1 MQLIPDSFIA
11 PVRLWLLLGVLALA
25 VIYIVSQI
33 RRRTYAVR
41 FTNLDLLDK
50 VAPSRPG
57 WRRHLPAAG
66 FLLALAALVVGFA
79 RPSQDTEIPKEQ
91 ATVIMAIDTS
101 LSMQANDV
109 FPSRLDGAKE
119 AATGF
124 IEDLPESLNLGLIS
138 FNGVAT
144 VRVQPSTNHLA
155 AIAAIESLELGPA
168 TAIGEA
174 IFVALE
180 ALRTVQLEA
189 PEGSEI
195 PPARIVLM
203 SDGETTVGRADQDA
217 IEAAQQAGIAVST
230 IAFGTNDGVIEIP
243 EQGLVPVP
251 VNRDKLQ
258 VIAEA
263 TGGQFFAASSTSELA
278 AVYEDIGSQ
287 ISFETIKDE
296 ISPSYTALGLILLTL
311 SAAMS
316 LLWFA
321 RLP

>member
-11 PVRLWLLLGVLALA
+11 PIRLWLLLGVLALA
-25 VIYIVSQI
+25 VLYVISQL

-41 FTNLDLLDK
+41 FTNLELLDK

-66 FLLALAALVVGFA
+66 FLLALAALVVAFA

-101 LSMQANDV
+101 LSMQADDV
-109 FPSRLDGAKE
+109 FPTRLDGAKE

-124 IEDLPESLNLGLIS
+124 VENLPESLNLGLVS

-144 VRVQPSTNHLA
+144 IRVQPSTNHQA
-155 AIAAIESLELGPA
+155 AVAVIDSLELGPA

-174 IFVALE
+174 IFAALDAIE
-180 ALRTVQLEA
+180 LVQTDEN
-189 PEGSEI
+189 GDT

-230 IAFGTNDGVIEIP
+230 IAFGTNDGIIEIP

-251 VNRDKLQ
+251 VNTEKLQ

-263 TGGQFFAASSTSELA
+263 TGGQFFTASSTSELA
-278 AVYEDIGSQ
+278 AVYENIGSQ

-296 ISPSYTALGLILLTL
+296 ISPSYTAIGLILLTL

-316 LLWFA
+316 LLWFS

>member
-1 MQLIPDSFIA
+1 MQLIPDSFIE
-11 PVRLWLLLGVLALA
+11 PVRLWLLVAVGVLAVLY
-25 VIYIVSQI
+25 VISQL

-41 FTNLDLLDK
+41 FTNLELLDK
-50 VAPSRPG
+50 VAPARPG

-66 FLLALAALVVGFA
+66 FLLALTALVVAFA
-79 RPSQDTEIPKEQ
+79 RPSQDTQVPKEQ

-101 LSMQANDV
+101 LSMDADDV
-109 FPSRLDGAKE
+109 RPTRLDGAKE

-124 IEDLPESLNLGLIS
+124 IEDLPDNLNLGIVS

-144 VRVQPSTNHLA
+144 IRVQPSTNHDA
-155 AIAAIESLELGPA
+155 AIAVIDSLELGPA

-174 IFVALE
+174 IFAALDAIELVETDDGVA
-180 ALRTVQLEA
+180 
-189 PEGSEI
+189 

-203 SDGETTVGRADQDA
+203 SDGETTVGRADQQA

-230 IAFGTNDGVIEIP
+230 IAFGTDRGVISLPDE
-243 EQGLVPVP
+243 GLIPVP

-258 VIAEA
+258 VIADA
-263 TGGQFFAASSTSELA
+263 TGGQFFTAISTSELA

-296 ISPSYTALGLILLTL
+296 ISPTYTGIGLVLLAL

-316 LLWFA
+316 LLWFS